1 MQDQEKNRL
10 IRIIYTLANL
20 LVLSKFLMF
29 SAVVDRS
36 RLTISGEVIA
46 RVAFIGVLVAV
57 NTWVY
62 FAFYRTKKSS
72 A

>member
-1 MQDQEKNRL
+1 MQDNEKNRL

-20 LVLSKFLMF
+20 LVLSNFLMF
-29 SAVVDRS
+29 GAVVDRA
-36 RLTISGEVIA
+36 RLTITNEVIA
-46 RVAFIGVLVAV
+46 WAIFIGVLVAV